1 MKRTQ
6 KLVTWGIVILVV
18 LVVLLMLV
26 SNLRRSSRVVLP
38 DTNTSAEGGGDL
50 PAEGGALTVVEVTPE
65 TVQAA
70 IETLHRPEAYSRT
83 VTVEYLWTGGSGTI
97 ELSTAV
103 SAPWTRVDRTLPDG
117 QVRHSITDGETTYI
131 WYNGESEVY
140 TGPAGAISADA
151 EETIPTYEDVLAL
164 PQDHIV
170 QADYR
175 VVSDVRCI
183 ITRKR
188 RRTHGAMPSGTGS
201 VWTRACWWWRNVC
214 KRARPFTGWQ
224 RWRRTRR
231 LLRRRPSPC
240 RTAQTCFTGKQ
251 RHPRIFRIRGC
262 FFENSETKP
271 AMPNAARLVLQ
282 SMEGENALQ
291 K

>member
-183 ITRKR
+183 YAETAE
-188 RRTHGAMPSGTGS
+188 THGAMPSGTGS

-214 KRARPFTGWQ
+214 KRARPFTGWR

-251 RHPRIFRIRGC
+251 RHPRIFRTRGC

>member
-1 MKRTQ
+1 M
-6 KLVTWGIVILVV
+6 
-18 LVVLLMLV
+18 
-26 SNLRRSSRVVLP
+26 
-38 DTNTSAEGGGDL
+38 
-50 PAEGGALTVVEVTPE
+50 VEVTPE

-183 ITRKR
+183 YAETAEDAWGYAQRYWV
-188 RRTHGAMPSGTGS
+188 SVDTG
-201 VWTRACWWWRNVC
+201 
-214 KRARPFTGWQ
+214 
-224 RWRRTRR
+224 
-231 LLRRRPSPC
+231 LLVVAER
-240 RTAQTCFTGKQ
+240 
-251 RHPRIFRIRGC
+251 
-262 FFENSETKP
+262 
-271 AMPNAARLVLQ
+271 
-282 SMEGENALQ
+282 LQ
-291 K
+291 KGETVYRMAALEADQTAPPAETFTLPDGTALLHR

>member
-83 VTVEYLWTGGSGTI
+83 VTVEYLWT
-97 ELSTAV
+97 
-103 SAPWTRVDRTLPDG
+103 LPDG
-117 QVRHSITDGETTYI
+117 QVRHSITDGETTFI

-164 PQDHIV
+164 SPERIV

-183 ITRKR
+183 YAETAEDAWGYAQRYWV
-188 RRTHGAMPSGTGS
+188 SVDTG
-201 VWTRACWWWRNVC
+201 
-214 KRARPFTGWQ
+214 
-224 RWRRTRR
+224 
-231 LLRRRPSPC
+231 LLVVAER
-240 RTAQTCFTGKQ
+240 
-251 RHPRIFRIRGC
+251 
-262 FFENSETKP
+262 
-271 AMPNAARLVLQ
+271 
-282 SMEGENALQ
+282 LQ
-291 K
+291 KGETVYRMAALEADQTAPPAETFTLPDGTDLLHR

>member
-1 MKRTQ
+1 MDKRRL
-6 KLVTWGIVILVV
+6 KFITWGF
-18 LVVLLMLV
+18 VLLTAVIVALMLM

-38 DTNTSAEGGGDL
+38 DTSTSAGDSAEQTSGGS
-50 PAEGGALTVVEVTPE
+50 AIQVVEVTPE

-183 ITRKR
+183 YAETAEDAWGYAQRYWV
-188 RRTHGAMPSGTGS
+188 SVDTG
-201 VWTRACWWWRNVC
+201 
-214 KRARPFTGWQ
+214 
-224 RWRRTRR
+224 
-231 LLRRRPSPC
+231 LLVVAER
-240 RTAQTCFTGKQ
+240 
-251 RHPRIFRIRGC
+251 
-262 FFENSETKP
+262 
-271 AMPNAARLVLQ
+271 
-282 SMEGENALQ
+282 LQ
-291 K
+291 KGETVYRMAALEADQTAPPAETFTLPDGTDLLHR

>member
-1 MKRTQ
+1 M
-6 KLVTWGIVILVV
+6 VLVV
-18 LVVLLMLV
+18 LVVVLMF
-26 SNLRRSSRVVLP
+26 SNAAPLLP
-38 DTNTSAEGGGDL
+38 DGPAGRPNTSAEGGGDL

-117 QVRHSITDGETTYI
+117 QVRHSITDGETTFI

-164 PQDHIV
+164 SPERIV

-183 ITRKR
+183 YAETAEDAWGYAQRYWVSVDTGLLVVAERLQKGGDR
-188 RRTHGAMPSGTGS
+188 LPDGGAGGGPDGSSGETG
-201 VWTRACWWWRNVC
+201 
-214 KRARPFTGWQ
+214 
-224 RWRRTRR
+224 
-231 LLRRRPSPC
+231 SPC

-251 RHPRIFRIRGC
+251 RHPRIFRTRGC

>member
-131 WYNGESEVY
+131 WYNGES
-140 TGPAGAISADA
+140 A
-151 EETIPTYEDVLAL
+151 EMAPER
-164 PQDHIV
+164 IV

-183 ITRKR
+183 YAETAEDAWGYAQRYWV
-188 RRTHGAMPSGTGS
+188 SVDTG
-201 VWTRACWWWRNVC
+201 
-214 KRARPFTGWQ
+214 
-224 RWRRTRR
+224 
-231 LLRRRPSPC
+231 LLVVAER
-240 RTAQTCFTGKQ
+240 
-251 RHPRIFRIRGC
+251 
-262 FFENSETKP
+262 
-271 AMPNAARLVLQ
+271 
-282 SMEGENALQ
+282 LQ
-291 K
+291 KGETVYRMAALEADQTAPPAETFTLPDGTDLLHR

>member
-6 KLVTWGIVILVV
+6 KLVTWGIVVLVV
-18 LVVLLMLV
+18 LVVVLMLM

-38 DTNTSAEGGGDL
+38 DTSTTAEDSELPPEGG
-50 PAEGGALTVVEVTPE
+50 ELTVVEVTPE

-83 VTVEYLWTGGSGTI
+83 VTVEYLWTGGSSTI

-117 QVRHSITDGETTYI
+117 QVRHSITDGETTFI

-164 PQDHIV
+164 SPERIV

-183 ITRKR
+183 YAETAEDAWGYAQRYWV
-188 RRTHGAMPSGTGS
+188 SVETG
-201 VWTRACWWWRNVC
+201 
-214 KRARPFTGWQ
+214 
-224 RWRRTRR
+224 
-231 LLRRRPSPC
+231 LLVVAER
-240 RTAQTCFTGKQ
+240 
-251 RHPRIFRIRGC
+251 
-262 FFENSETKP
+262 
-271 AMPNAARLVLQ
+271 
-282 SMEGENALQ
+282 LQ
-291 K
+291 KGETVYRMAALEADQTAPPAETFTLPDGTDLLHR

>member
-1 MKRTQ
+1 MDKRRL
-6 KLVTWGIVILVV
+6 KFITWGF
-18 LVVLLMLV
+18 VLLTAVIVALMLM
-26 SNLRRSSRVVLP
+26 SNLRRSSRVELP
-38 DTNTSAEGGGDL
+38 DTENDAQGSENVPTEGS
-50 PAEGGALTVVEVTPE
+50 ALTVVEVRPE

-183 ITRKR
+183 YAETAEDAWGYAQRYWV
-188 RRTHGAMPSGTGS
+188 SVDTG
-201 VWTRACWWWRNVC
+201 
-214 KRARPFTGWQ
+214 
-224 RWRRTRR
+224 
-231 LLRRRPSPC
+231 LLVVAER
-240 RTAQTCFTGKQ
+240 
-251 RHPRIFRIRGC
+251 
-262 FFENSETKP
+262 
-271 AMPNAARLVLQ
+271 
-282 SMEGENALQ
+282 LQ
-291 K
+291 KGETVYRMAALEADQTAPPAETFTLPDGTDLLHR

>member
-151 EETIPTYEDVLAL
+151 EETIPTYEDVLAGLADPYDYFGPLDADSVLAL
-164 PQDHIV
+164 PQERIV

-183 ITRKR
+183 YAETAEDAWGYAQRYWV
-188 RRTHGAMPSGTGS
+188 SVDTG
-201 VWTRACWWWRNVC
+201 
-214 KRARPFTGWQ
+214 
-224 RWRRTRR
+224 
-231 LLRRRPSPC
+231 LLVVAER
-240 RTAQTCFTGKQ
+240 
-251 RHPRIFRIRGC
+251 
-262 FFENSETKP
+262 
-271 AMPNAARLVLQ
+271 
-282 SMEGENALQ
+282 LQ
-291 K
+291 KGETVYRMAALEADQTAPPAETFTLPDGTDLLHR